1 MGCRALF
8 LCSAIVLGLCPP
20 CRADLLY
27 TVAFDQVSFE
37 SFTYPADSF
46 SFMTPSVIPAGDL
59 GIVGQI
65 IPVPDGEMNGLTF
78 TAIINETPTHF
89 FNIFFGALRFFSCER
104 RRRRDLL
111 FNNDFY
117 ERSWCLRSSHY
128 QRWVLHRLGTPA
140 GGLRG
145 RQRSIRIGHDFR
157 QRSRTWLTSFNWR
170 SGRSN
175 RLDLPVKTSLSPVVD
190 HSKARGLWRAC
201 RLQCLAYSVCNI
213 LPIP

>member
-78 TAIINETPTHF
+78 TAIINETPTSPTSS
-89 FNIFFGALRFFSCER
+89 IFFSVPFVFSHVRGDVDAIFFSITTSMNGPGVYALPTTNDGYCI
-104 RRRRDLL
+104 DLGPPPGGCVAVNVPSGL
-111 FNNDFY
+111 VTISENVP
-117 ERSWCLRSSHY
+117 EPGL
-128 QRWVLHRLGTPA
+128 LPLIGGAA
-140 GGLRG
+140 GL
-145 RQRSIRIGHDFR
+145 IGWISQSKR
-157 QRSRTWLTSFNWR
+157 RSRQL
-170 SGRSN
+170 
-175 RLDLPVKTSLSPVVD
+175 
-190 HSKARGLWRAC
+190 
-201 RLQCLAYSVCNI
+201 
-213 LPIP
+213 